1 LVYRLGNKTK
11 ENILNYIRVLRYLAR
26 AFAVFILFTAFLQI
40 QDGYST
46 YGAISVGL
54 GLIAIYLSRNRL

>member
-26 AFAVFILFTAFLQI
+26 AFAVFILFIAFLQI

-46 YGAISVGL
+46 YGAISVAL
-54 GLIAIYLSRNRL
+54 GVMSLYFSRNR